1 MHSQPGPSLCVS
13 HLIGNLE
20 ACGMPASPPPEVM
33 PHRDQA
39 LAADSL
45 RLTGWGGGDG
55 RDLAELRGQVSQ
67 DGRRLSGKGPAAPGA
82 LRREI
87 SEGNF

>member
-1 MHSQPGPSLCVS
+1 
-13 HLIGNLE
+13 
-20 ACGMPASPPPEVM
+20 MPASPPPEVM

-45 RLTGWGGGDG
+45 RLTGGDG